1 MKEPIK
7 LLLVDDEPDILEFLS
22 YNFRKKGYLVSTAIN
37 GVEGINKA
45 AKELPDLIISDILM
59 PEMDGI
65 EMCKEM
71 RNNETLMHI
80 PFIFLTALGDD
91 NNLLFALSSGADQFS
106 SKPLQ
111 FENLL
116 FAYKPIRFEAL
127 NYMVNHLIE
136 ERANNFHNVTII

>member
-91 NNLLFALSSGADQFS
+91 NNLLFALSSGADQ
-106 SKPLQ
+106 
-111 FENLL
+111 
-116 FAYKPIRFEAL
+116 
-127 NYMVNHLIE
+127 
-136 ERANNFHNVTII
+136 